1 MNMLV
6 PLTVLIVEDEA
17 LVREELVLTTP
28 WERFGCTVIGEAE
41 DGITGAEMIRTLS
54 PDIVITDIRMPGKDG
69 ITILGDQEL
78 YPAIERICRS
88 LRDERNRESLSDN
101 DAASDLDANSDGD
114 RQDHYVATACSF
126 MQAHCGED
134 LALADVAGAVG
145 ITQSYL
151 SRLFRQKTGSSF
163 VESLR
168 DIRIERA
175 KELLID
181 RSLRVNEIAR
191 QVGFRDMSYFSTQ
204 FRRCVGVSPSAYLK
218 GERSGGNGTD
228 GRSSGAT

>member
-1 MNMLV
+1 
-6 PLTVLIVEDEA
+6 
-17 LVREELVLTTP
+17 
-28 WERFGCTVIGEAE
+28 
-41 DGITGAEMIRTLS
+41 
-54 PDIVITDIRMPGKDG
+54 
-69 ITILGDQEL
+69 
-78 YPAIERICRS
+78 
-88 LRDERNRESLSDN
+88 
-101 DAASDLDANSDGD
+101 
-114 RQDHYVATACSF
+114 